1 MDTQFKE
8 YFITFLVGMVTAN
21 LFTHVLPELF
31 TEATETNISLLL
43 LLGIFLAGVALQYS
57 LHHSLHPHHK
67 TAQQFLT
74 ALHFHNITDGITIGL
89 AILVSPQFGLAAFLG
104 IMAHDIIHK
113 IIAFGFL
120 IKQGEN
126 KQQAIIKTT
135 YTFITIGS
143 AIFLTMLI
151 KPSITI
157 TLLGGG
163 FAAGSL
169 SYVSFVLLKEVF
181 HQTANDHKNWKI
193 IKTTYF
199 IAGIITMYYIFQLF
213 QIIFTD
219 IH

>member
-1 MDTQFKE
+1 MNTQLKE

-31 TEATETNISLLL
+31 TEAPKTQISLLL
-43 LLGIFLAGVALQYS
+43 LLGVFLIGAALQYS

-67 TAQQFLT
+67 TANQFLT

-89 AILVSPQFGLAAFLG
+89 AMLVSPQFGLAAFLG

-120 IKQGEN
+120 IKQGED
-126 KQQAIIKTT
+126 KRKAIMKTI
-135 YTFITIGS
+135 YTFITIGV
-143 AIFLTMLI
+143 AILLTMFI
-151 KPSITI
+151 KPSLTI

-169 SYVSFVLLKEVF
+169 AYVSFVLLKEVF
-181 HQTANDHKNWKI
+181 HHTTNSQPNWKI

-199 IAGIITMYYIFQLF
+199 IAGIVTMYYIFQLF
-213 QIIFTD
+213 EILFPE